1 MQSVCVLYFCLLSSQ
16 HFQEW
21 KDKGDSV
28 LHIEVHSCRLQIDLL
43 ALKELLF
50 VQLRK
55 WADLLVIAP
64 LDANTM
70 AKMATG
76 LCDNLLVYWST

>member
-1 MQSVCVLYFCLLSSQ
+1 M
-16 HFQEW
+16 
-21 KDKGDSV
+21 
-28 LHIEVHSCRLQIDLL
+28 
-43 ALKELLF
+43 
-50 VQLRK
+50 QLRK

-76 LCDNLLVYWST
+76 LCDNLLVLVCWYWTVLNHYHYVLIHLKLKLLFPYVLLAHAYHHN

>member
-1 MQSVCVLYFCLLSSQ
+1 MQSVCVYTFFCLPNTSRNGRRRVTLCCILRC
-16 HFQEW
+16 
-21 KDKGDSV
+21 V
-28 LHIEVHSCRLQIDLL
+28 PVVL
-43 ALKELLF
+43 ALKALLF